1 MGFRVLKPGLLTTVQ
16 DLGRNGYQ
24 SQGFSVGG
32 AMDARSL
39 RLANLLLD
47 NPEREA
53 ALEMT
58 LLGPELEFTAP
69 TFVSVTGGDFSP
81 ALNGKPAP
89 MYAALRIRKGDV
101 LSFGGARTG
110 TRGYIAFAGG
120 LDVPVVMGSRS
131 TNLKSRV
138 GGFHGRKLAAGD
150 LVEERAC
157 RTHLPFLRARRLPP
171 PDFEQDDGVLRVI
184 MGPQDGLFTREGIE
198 TFLHS
203 EYTVTAES
211 DRMGCRLDGP
221 AVAAAGATDILSDGT
236 VFGAVQVPASGKP
249 IVLLADRQTAGGYAK
264 IAAVITADLPRLV
277 QKRMD
282 QKIRFSEI
290 TVEQAQELLLQE
302 ARELDRLRRRIHN
315 PLRRLFGG
323 NPSGF

>member
-16 DLGRNGYQ
+16 DLGRFGYQ

-39 RLANLLLD
+39 KLANLLLD
-47 NPEREA
+47 NPEGEA
-53 ALEMT
+53 ALEIT
-58 LLGPELEFTAP
+58 LLGPELEFTGPA
-69 TFVSVTGGDFSP
+69 FIAVTGGDFSP
-81 ALNGKPAP
+81 TLNGESVP

-131 TNLKSRV
+131 THLQSRV

-150 LVEERAC
+150 LVEIRGG
-157 RTHLPFLRARRLPP
+157 RGRLPFLRARRLPP
-171 PDFEQDDGVLRVI
+171 PDYEKDDGVLRVVL
-184 MGPQDGLFTREGIE
+184 GPQDGLFTREGLE
-198 TFLHS
+198 TFLRS

-221 AVAAAGATDILSDGT
+221 PVAASGPTDILSDGT

-277 QKRMD
+277 QKRPD
-282 QKIRFSEI
+282 QKIRFRAV
-290 TVEQAQELLLQE
+290 TVEQAQELLLRE
-302 ARELDRLRRRIHN
+302 ERELDRLRRRLRN
-315 PLRRLFGG
+315 PLRVFFG
-323 NPSGF
+323 S

>member
-1 MGFRVLKPGLLTTVQ
+1 MGFRVLKPGLLTTLQ

-32 AMDARSL
+32 AMDTRSL
-39 RLANLLLD
+39 KVANLLLD
-47 NPEREA
+47 NTEGEA
-53 ALEMT
+53 ALEIT
-58 LLGPELEFTAP
+58 LLGPELEFTAD
-69 TFVSVTGGDFSP
+69 TFVAVTGGDFSP
-81 ALNGKPAP
+81 ALNGQPVP
-89 MYAALRIRKGDV
+89 VYAALRIRKGDI
-101 LSFGGARTG
+101 LSFGGAKTG

-138 GGFHGRKLAAGD
+138 GGFHGRKLEAGD
-150 LVEERAC
+150 LVEERTI
-157 RTHLPFLRARRLPP
+157 RSRLPFLRVRRLPP
-171 PDFEQDDGVLRVI
+171 PDYDQDDGVLRVI
-184 MGPQDGLFTREGIE
+184 LGPQDQIFTREGIE

-221 AVAAAGATDILSDGT
+221 PVAAAGATDILSDGT

-249 IVLLADRQTAGGYAK
+249 IILLADRQTAGGYAK
-264 IAAVITADLPRLV
+264 IASIITADLPRLV

-282 QKIRFSEI
+282 QKIRFREV
-290 TVEQAQELLLQE
+290 TVKQAQELLLRE
-302 ARELDRLRRRIHN
+302 ARELKRLRRRIHN
-315 PLRRLFGG
+315 PLRVF
-323 NPSGF
+323 